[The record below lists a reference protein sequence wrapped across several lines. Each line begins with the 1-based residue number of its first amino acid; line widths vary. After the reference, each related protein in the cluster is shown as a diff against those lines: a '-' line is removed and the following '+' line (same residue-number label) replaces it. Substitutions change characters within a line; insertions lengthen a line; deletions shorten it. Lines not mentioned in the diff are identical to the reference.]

1 MRLQQ
6 FQIDAFSERAFGGN
20 PAAVVPLT
28 AWLPDACMQAIAAE
42 NQLSE
47 TAFFVPEQG
56 KGRYALRWFT
66 PTREVDLC
74 GHATLATGHALW
86 RELGETAAALRFA
99 TRSGPLTL
107 QREEGLLWM
116 DFPSRPAAECEAPDA
131 LLAGLGVQARAV
143 LAADDWLVI
152 LDSVAALRGLSPDMR
167 RLAELDL
174 RGVIVSAPGEGEH
187 HFFSRFF
194 APRFG
199 IDEDPVTGS
208 AHCTLAPYWGSRLDL
223 QRLRG
228 YQTSARGGTVECRCE
243 GDRVHI
249 GGQAVTFLRGEIEIP
264 G

>member
-20 PAAVVPLT
+20 PAAVVPLA
-28 AWLPDACMQAIAAE
+28 AWLPDASMQAIAAE

-47 TAFFVPEQG
+47 TAFLVPEQDEG
-56 KGRYALRWFT
+56 AYALRWFT
-66 PTREVDLC
+66 PTTEVALC
-74 GHATLATGHALW
+74 GHATLAAGHALW
-86 RELGETAAALRFA
+86 QELGETAPTLRFA

-107 QREEGLLWM
+107 QRAEGLLWM
-116 DFPSRPAAECEAPDA
+116 DFPACPASEREPPEA
-131 LLAGLGVQARAV
+131 LTAGLGMQPPTV
-143 LAADDWLVI
+143 LAAEDWLVI
-152 LDSVAALRGLSPDMR
+152 VDNAETLRALSPDMR
-167 RLAELDL
+167 RLAELDR

-187 HFFSRFF
+187 HFLSRFF
-194 APRFG
+194 APKFG

-208 AHCTLAPYWGSRLDL
+208 AHCTLAPYWGARLGL

-228 YQTSARGGTVECRCE
+228 YQASTRGGTVTCRCQ

-264 G
+264 D